1 MDEIHEVWPKWETVE
16 LLGKGAFGAVY
27 KARRVDSANTS
38 YSAIKIIHIPQ
49 DGSEVKDLQRSGMDM
64 DSIHLYYE
72 ELIKNLSHEIQIM
85 ESLKTAV
92 NIVAI
97 EDYQIVEHKE
107 DVKWDIFIRMELL
120 EDLGSFIEKTPLNKE
135 LIAKIGIDICNALR
149 ACEKVNIIHRD
160 IKIDNV
166 FYNGFDSFKLGDFG
180 ISKQLEKTQSAL
192 SKKGTNMYMAPEIF
206 RGKGYDKTVDIY
218 ALGIMLYRLLNG
230 GRFPFQPPAN
240 QVMTYADSQKAI
252 EKRLSGEK
260 MSLPAMADEE
270 LGRIILKACEFDPE
284 KRYQSADEM
293 YEELKNYSY
302 DMNNFDPILRDLLIE
317 VKTSDKSLK
326 TYSLKKNKKKIAYLL
341 AGVVLLVILGIG
353 GIVIGKSL
361 LSRNDEINDND
372 VYVISNGITEED
384 KTEEDVSA
392 ILVSDSENEND
403 DLGLCKEYTDFDKLQ
418 ISAQFPENWVVDTDG
433 DSLWATYKSENVK
446 KEISISMDYYWTAVS
461 KDGQCSPLVNP
472 TTELAENG
480 ATKEFCSALLEKYY
494 NLYEQ
499 KGINFEDLLKESAIY
514 DINGRKYYYLQFSTN
529 DNEEV
534 AYYFTV
540 QDGAEIYYCMKIEN
554 DEFKEEDRL
563 LFDSFMKSVKMN
575 TDRID
580 YSKIKAEDYIENIY
594 LLDKQMTKLPKLGIS
609 VTFPD
614 CSIISNQDTTNVIA
628 EYNGNSYFRQY
639 GTDRLYKIAI
649 SCEDFSKYGKMQN
662 WINES
667 IAEGVVEYFQKKGHE
682 IEQQEFTSVG
692 GHQFFSIISYDQKYR
707 YYSSMTMN
715 KGSLL
720 IISFSHENPMCD
732 FSEQEKTMIKEFVAN
747 LKFDL

>member
-1 MDEIHEVWPKWETVE
+1 MDEIREVWPKWETVE

-135 LIAKIGIDICNALR
+135 LITKIGIDICNALR

-180 ISKQLEKTQSAL
+180 ISKQLEETQSAL

-326 TYSLKKNKKKIAYLL
+326 TYSLKKNKKKISYLL
-341 AGVVLLVILGIG
+341 PGAALLVILGIG
-353 GIVIGKSL
+353 GIFIGKSL
-361 LSRNDEINDND
+361 LSRDNEMNDND
-372 VYVISNGITEED
+372 AYIISNRTEED
-384 KTEEDVSA
+384 RTEEDVSA
-392 ILVSDSENEND
+392 ILGSYSENEND
-403 DLGLCKEYTDFDKLQ
+403 NLGLCNEYTDFDKLQ
-418 ISAQFPENWVVDTDG
+418 ISAQFPENWEIDTDG
-433 DSLWATYKSENVK
+433 DSLWATYKSGNVK
-446 KEISISMDYYWTAVS
+446 KEISISMDYYWTALS

-472 TTELAENG
+472 KTELAENG

-514 DINGRKYYYLQFSTN
+514 DINGRKYYYLQFCTN

-540 QDGAEIYYCMKIEN
+540 QDGAEIHYCMKIEN
-554 DEFKEEDRL
+554 DEFKKEDRL
-563 LFDSFMKSVKMN
+563 LFDSFMKSAKMN

-580 YSKIKAEDYIENIY
+580 YSKIKAEDYIEDIY
-594 LLDKQMTKLPKLGIS
+594 LLDKQMTKLPELGIS
-609 VTFPD
+609 VTIPK
-614 CSIISNQDTTNVIA
+614 CAIISNQDTTNVIA
-628 EYNGNSYFRQY
+628 EYSGNSYFRQY
-639 GTDRLYKIAI
+639 GTDILYKISI
-649 SCEDFSKYGKMQN
+649 SCEDFSKYEKMQN
-662 WINES
+662 WISES
-667 IAEGVVEYFQKKGHE
+667 MPDIQAFFQNKGHE

-692 GHQFFSIISYDQKYR
+692 GHEFYSMISYDQKYR

-720 IISFSHENPMCD
+720 IISFSHENPMRD
-732 FSEQEKTMIKEFVAN
+732 FSDDEITMMQEFVAN
-747 LKFDL
+747 LKFNL